1 MKIAFIT
8 GVTGQDGAYL
18 SQILLKKGYEVI
30 GITRSKSSSDLHRL
44 DYLKIKDKLKLEE
57 CDLLNLEQVIR
68 LIKQY
73 KPTEIYNLSAQSSVF
88 LSFKEPMSTMQNNFL
103 TVVNLLEGIRAV
115 NDKIKFFQAASSEI
129 YGDINTLPITESSI
143 LHPLSP
149 YAISKAS
156 AYWFCDNY
164 RKSYGLFISNG
175 VLFNHESYLR
185 ADSFFIKKVIRTA
198 IAISKNQQD
207 ILKVGNI
214 DVERDFGYAPKYA
227 EAMYLI
233 MQNNKPDDFLI
244 CSGQSVS
251 LRMIIE
257 YLFDKLSLDKSKIVI
272 DKELYRPTDV
282 KQIYGSNDKIKSMLN
297 WDYSLN
303 FYQVLDLLLE
313 EELKNQIN

>member
-18 SQILLKKGYEVI
+18 SQILLKHGYEVI

-44 DYLKIKDKLKLEE
+44 EYLKIKNKLKLEE
-57 CDLLNLEQVIR
+57 CDLLNPEEVIR
-68 LIKQY
+68 LIRQY
-73 KPTEIYNLSAQSSVF
+73 QPTEIYNLSAQSSVF

-103 TVVNLLEGIRAV
+103 TVINLLEGIRAV

-156 AYWFCDNY
+156 AHWFCDNY
-164 RKSYGLFISNG
+164 RKSYGLFISCG
-175 VLFNHESYLR
+175 ILFNHESYLR
-185 ADSFFIKKVIRTA
+185 ADSFFIKKVIREG

-257 YLFDKLSLDKSKIVI
+257 YLFDKLSIDKNKIVI

-282 KQIYGSNDKIKSMLN
+282 KEIYGSNDKIKSILN

>member
-1 MKIAFIT
+1 MKIAFVT
-8 GVTGQDGAYL
+8 GVSGQDGAYL
-18 SQILLKKGYEVI
+18 SQVLLKKGYEVI
-30 GITRSKSSSDLHRL
+30 GITRNKNLSDLYRL
-44 DYLKIKDKLKLEE
+44 KYLNIHDNLKLEE
-57 CDLLNLEQVIR
+57 CDLLNPEQVIR

-73 KPTEIYNLSAQSSVF
+73 QPTEIYNLSAQSSVF
-88 LSFKEPMSTMQNNFL
+88 LSFKEPVSTMQNNFL
-103 TVVNLLEGIRAV
+103 AVINLLEGIRIV

-129 YGDINTLPITESSI
+129 YGDINTLPITEDSL
-143 LHPLSP
+143 LHPMSP
-149 YAISKAS
+149 YAVSKAS

-164 RKSYGLFISNG
+164 QKSYGLFISCG
-175 VLFNHESYLR
+175 ILFNHESYLR
-185 ADSFFIKKVIRTA
+185 ADSFFVKKVIRAA

-233 MQNNKPDDFLI
+233 MQHNKPDNFLI

-257 YLFDKLSLDKSKIVI
+257 YIFDKLSIDKSKIVI

-282 KQIYGSNDKIKSMLN
+282 KEIYGSNDKIKSTLN

-313 EELKNQIN
+313 EELKNQD